1 MVWAVWHWSLI
12 VEMLKG
18 LASCG
23 VAGEEKPHKSLTV
36 PADFDQKHNSQ
47 PGLHRGLFGLGTA
60 ECLGH
65 ILQTN
70 HTPHQDPQLR
80 L

>member
-36 PADFDQKHNSQ
+36 PS
-47 PGLHRGLFGLGTA
+47 
-60 ECLGH
+60 
-65 ILQTN
+65 
-70 HTPHQDPQLR
+70 
-80 L
+80 

>member
-1 MVWAVWHWSLI
+1 MVWAVCHWSLI

-36 PADFDQKHNSQ
+36 PADFDQKHDSQ
-47 PGLHRGLFGLGTA
+47 PGLHRGYLDWWGPQSVLVIY
-60 ECLGH
+60 CR
-65 ILQTN
+65 QTIPP
-70 HTPHQDPQLR
+70 TRIPS
-80 L
+80 

>member
-36 PADFDQKHNSQ
+36 PSYSLKALRVKIVTHIVCQKRLHSLNSS
-47 PGLHRGLFGLGTA
+47 GF
-60 ECLGH
+60 
-65 ILQTN
+65 
-70 HTPHQDPQLR
+70 
-80 L
+80 